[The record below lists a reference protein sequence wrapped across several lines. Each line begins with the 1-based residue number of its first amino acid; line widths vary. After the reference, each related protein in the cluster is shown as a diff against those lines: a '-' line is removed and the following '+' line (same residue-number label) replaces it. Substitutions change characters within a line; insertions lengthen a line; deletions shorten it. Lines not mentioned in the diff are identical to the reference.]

1 MKPRTARFWAP
12 GREFARRPHAVAS
25 HGRLEAHCRFMRIK
39 QPRSR
44 QVECSPI
51 FTFEREASKRAAL
64 VQASRCWSADPSNR
78 GIDATAAPMINCS
91 SRQQTRRFAVRSLTC
106 AEDRAQLTR
115 EARRWMRMKRAW
127 RCRAA
132 NAASRAPGAR
142 RLRRGGEVP
151 VIDPDDLADK
161 LSMPTISLYTWIRR
175 GWVRSRQI
183 DGTHR
188 PWAIWAD
195 AQELARLRALRQAPK
210 RGWRA
215 QSSLPIARA

>member
-1 MKPRTARFWAP
+1 
-12 GREFARRPHAVAS
+12 
-25 HGRLEAHCRFMRIK
+25 
-39 QPRSR
+39 
-44 QVECSPI
+44 
-51 FTFEREASKRAAL
+51 
-64 VQASRCWSADPSNR
+64 
-78 GIDATAAPMINCS
+78 MINCS

-115 EARRWMRMKRAW
+115 EGSAVDADEARMEVSSSECSVART
-127 RCRAA
+127 RCSTPATW
-132 NAASRAPGAR
+132 
-142 RLRRGGEVP
+142 RRGTGD
-151 VIDPDDLADK
+151 IDPDDLADK

-195 AQELARLRALRQAPK
+195 AQELARLRTLRQAPK